1 MKLVKSCSLNEH
13 VGAAAYKIALDMY
26 RTFIPL
32 KQSTQTMSLATLELA
47 IRICDV
53 DLSTVKSEHGFDYE
67 RWATTRPEIMG
78 KSDIEHRLMVTNLS
92 PASETLLDMLDL
104 YTLHRGA
111 TLIGPDYALDT
122 FINIRITL
130 NQEATEHKYPRYTE
144 WQEPKPAP
152 PPPPP
157 EEKKKTGI
165 RLANGKIIAT
175 KTSPPPSPKSPVPN
189 PAPSQSVAPS
199 ERQKDSTVRFMLDPE
214 RAKDETVM
222 IKDFFR
228 LEEVEEYVY

>member
-1 MKLVKSCSLNEH
+1 
-13 VGAAAYKIALDMY
+13 
-26 RTFIPL
+26 
-32 KQSTQTMSLATLELA
+32 
-47 IRICDV
+47 
-53 DLSTVKSEHGFDYE
+53 
-67 RWATTRPEIMG
+67 
-78 KSDIEHRLMVTNLS
+78 
-92 PASETLLDMLDL
+92 MLDL
-104 YTLHRGA
+104 YTIHRAA

-122 FINIRITL
+122 FINIRIQL
-130 NQEATEHKYPRYTE
+130 NQEATEHSYPRYTE
-144 WQEPKPAP
+144 WQDPKP

-157 EEKKKTGI
+157 PPVEEKKKTGI

-189 PAPSQSVAPS
+189 PAPSQSVPPS